1 LGRVQEVG
9 VALGMADWQ
18 GTVAGVGDLVQARR
32 NAWHLEGWQG
42 NTAVPVNR
50 TTYRVTA
57 LPPDGGLTVAR
68 VIGRDPDGI
77 EQLGAPMQLPA
88 SYVSEHVTLAYAATV
103 HAAQGRTVDAG
114 YPVLG
119 PGTDTASAYVALTRG
134 RHSNVAFVI
143 TRPVAEGAETG
154 ETFKVAPRGPA
165 EVLTDVIR
173 PPDVDPNRTALTEAE
188 DAAAHARVTA
198 THVDPLIE
206 VIADTIAGRTAGWLD
221 QLAADGALP
230 ERHRMTLAADEARST
245 LDQLL
250 RTAELAGHD
259 PAQLLRDAVTASS
272 LDKSTSVAQVLHF
285 RIRSALAGKLDPQ
298 VASYAD
304 LLPREVPEHSR
315 AGLEALAHAADT
327 RRTELSAQLGENP
340 TQWAREALGPVPD
353 AADDP
358 AGRADWERKAGSA
371 ASYRELVEH
380 TDDADP
386 LGAAPPTGLAEKH
399 ALFRTAHR
407 ALDLADAGA
416 DEETMTEGQLR
427 ARVTAYRREEAW
439 APRYVADELDATHQT
454 LRTHRADATVW
465 AARAAAEPDPA
476 AAEQLR
482 AAAEAA
488 REQAEQLAVLAAELE
503 TADEARALWWSETAA
518 TRDNAE
524 RARVALGLRGID
536 IDNPADRV
544 TAQEWLAAD
553 QVEKLAADPYR
564 AITEHDLADL
574 HDTDHNAADQHDRT
588 HRVAEP
594 HDVNEDRGAELVHEP
609 IPDIRD
615 TAVPDPGERVDPTQ
629 RRRVPLPHETAA
641 TVDRAQLAL
650 TEIKARRAA
659 EAAEAAHTAQVE
671 RAADD
676 RRDDFNRWAAHD
688 QHTDDTTG
696 RDRVAAHEEG
706 EFLER

>member
-1 LGRVQEVG
+1 
-9 VALGMADWQ
+9 
-18 GTVAGVGDLVQARR
+18 
-32 NAWHLEGWQG
+32 
-42 NTAVPVNR
+42 
-50 TTYRVTA
+50 
-57 LPPDGGLTVAR
+57 
-68 VIGRDPDGI
+68 
-77 EQLGAPMQLPA
+77 
-88 SYVSEHVTLAYAATV
+88 
-103 HAAQGRTVDAG
+103 
-114 YPVLG
+114 
-119 PGTDTASAYVALTRG
+119 
-134 RHSNVAFVI
+134 
-143 TRPVAEGAETG
+143 
-154 ETFKVAPRGPA
+154 
-165 EVLTDVIR
+165 
-173 PPDVDPNRTALTEAE
+173 
-188 DAAAHARVTA
+188 
-198 THVDPLIE
+198 
-206 VIADTIAGRTAGWLD
+206 
-221 QLAADGALP
+221 
-230 ERHRMTLAADEARST
+230 
-245 LDQLL
+245 
-250 RTAELAGHD
+250 
-259 PAQLLRDAVTASS
+259 
-272 LDKSTSVAQVLHF
+272 
-285 RIRSALAGKLDPQ
+285 
-298 VASYAD
+298 
-304 LLPREVPEHSR
+304 
-315 AGLEALAHAADT
+315 
-327 RRTELSAQLGENP
+327 
-340 TQWAREALGPVPD
+340 
-353 AADDP
+353 
-358 AGRADWERKAGSA
+358 
-371 ASYRELVEH
+371 
-380 TDDADP
+380 
-386 LGAAPPTGLAEKH
+386 
-399 ALFRTAHR
+399 
-407 ALDLADAGA
+407 
-416 DEETMTEGQLR
+416 MTEGQLR